1 MKDRGYKTQPQSSE
15 PVEIAPNS
23 NPRKKHDMTKRKQDS
38 PSAEYSVGYGKPPE
52 ATRFQRGQSGNRRG
66 RPPEKRKDTESAIH
80 RLLGERFVVV
90 ERGRRRRIPAEEVIY
105 RQQRTKAMSGD
116 LRAAKYLSERKERSP
131 SSEAPKLEDPY
142 DLSRLTDD
150 ELGDLERLLS
160 KAAGETPDASP
171 GRSFG

>member
-1 MKDRGYKTQPQSSE
+1 
-15 PVEIAPNS
+15 V
-23 NPRKKHDMTKRKQDS
+23 
-38 PSAEYSVGYGKPPE
+38 SVVVSGR
-52 ATRFQRGQSGNRRG
+52 ATRPGARVSPAAFQTWRDWQLWPGLRR
-66 RPPEKRKDTESAIH
+66 PDWLA
-80 RLLGERFVVV
+80 ERFVVV

-131 SSEAPKLEDPY
+131 TSEAPKLEDPY

-160 KAAGETPDASP
+160 KASDETPDAPP
-171 GRSFG
+171 GKSFG

>member
-1 MKDRGYKTQPQSSE
+1 MRWFKPAGEARHDEAQTGLT
-15 PVEIAPNS
+15 I
-23 NPRKKHDMTKRKQDS
+23 PRILRRLRK
-38 PSAEYSVGYGKPPE
+38 APE
-52 ATRFQRGQSGNRRG
+52 ATRFQPGKSGNLKGRPRG
-66 RPPEKRKDTESAIH
+66 RRKDTESAIH
-80 RLLGERFVVV
+80 RLLAERFVVV

-131 SSEAPKLEDPY
+131 TSEAPKLEDPY

-160 KAAGETPDASP
+160 KASDETPDEPP
-171 GRSFG
+171 GKSFG